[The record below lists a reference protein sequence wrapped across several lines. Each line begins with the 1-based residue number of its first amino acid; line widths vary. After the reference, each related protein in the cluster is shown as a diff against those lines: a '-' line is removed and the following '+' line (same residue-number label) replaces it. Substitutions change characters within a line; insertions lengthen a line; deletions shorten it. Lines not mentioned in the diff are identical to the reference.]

1 MKRSITVICLILTF
15 SLSAQTSSKSEGKT
29 EILSNN
35 LADKQIK
42 AQLLTNGKIQSGST
56 LTFILSEPTS
66 IAGVST
72 KKGQILFGIAREQ
85 DGRLYVDV
93 STVKIDGKVYPAKI
107 KVYSENGIEG
117 FGLGGR
123 KPNSKKPIEIPNS
136 GTKAILMIYS

>member
-1 MKRSITVICLILTF
+1 MAICLMITL
-15 SLSAQTSSKSEGKT
+15 SLLAQTSLKPERKA
-29 EILSNN
+29 EISSNN
-35 LADKQIK
+35 LPDKQIK
-42 AQLLTNGKIQSGST
+42 AQLLTSGKIQSGST

-66 IAGVST
+66 IAGVPT
-72 KKGQILFGIAREQ
+72 KKGQIISGIAREQ

-93 STVKIDGKVYPAKI
+93 STVKIEGKVFPTKI
-107 KVYSENGIEG
+107 KVHSESGIEG